1 MSEQYI
7 LGDWGTTH
15 LRLYLIEQCQVTRVR
30 EAAGIGHLSA
40 PPAEVLTSEI
50 EAWVGRAQSM
60 DVVLSGMA
68 SARNGLAELPYVR
81 APAHLDEWV
90 QGARCLGIGP
100 LNVLLA
106 TGIQCGDDTNGFDV
120 MRGEETQFFGA
131 TQIDPALCDGSQ
143 CLVLPGT
150 HTKWVDA
157 AKGAIVQFR
166 TAVTGELYGLLREHS
181 SLLKASPRKEEDPEQ
196 FDRGFALG
204 SELGMQ
210 VNVSL
215 LTTLFRTRTAQLLQ
229 GRTHAWASGFLSGLL
244 ISYELATMKNTLM
257 QTQPTTVIGEAHLAS
272 LYQRVFR
279 ARGVSV
285 RVLDGAECARRGLT
299 LLRDQRK

>member
-1 MSEQYI
+1 VSEQHI

-15 LRLYLIEQCQVTRVR
+15 LRLYLIEQRRVARVR

-50 EAWVGRAQSM
+50 QAWLGRTQSI

-68 SARNGLAELPYVR
+68 SARTGLAELPYVR
-81 APAHLDEWV
+81 APARLDEWV
-90 QGARCLGIGP
+90 QGARSLGIGP

-106 TGIQCGDDTNGFDV
+106 TGIQCGDDASGFDV

-131 TQIDPALCDGSQ
+131 TQIDPALCTGSQ

-157 AKGAIVQFR
+157 AEGAIVQFR

-181 SLLKASPRKEEDPEQ
+181 SLLKADPRKQEGPEQ
-196 FDRGFALG
+196 FDLGFTAG
-204 SELGMQ
+204 SEHGMQ
-210 VNVSL
+210 INISL

-244 ISYELATMKNTLM
+244 ISYELATMQSTLM
-257 QTQPTTVIGEAHLAS
+257 QTSLTTIIGEAQLAS

-279 ARGVSV
+279 ARGVSA
-285 RVLDGAECARRGLT
+285 RVLDGTECALRGLT
-299 LLRDQRK
+299 LLRDQHK